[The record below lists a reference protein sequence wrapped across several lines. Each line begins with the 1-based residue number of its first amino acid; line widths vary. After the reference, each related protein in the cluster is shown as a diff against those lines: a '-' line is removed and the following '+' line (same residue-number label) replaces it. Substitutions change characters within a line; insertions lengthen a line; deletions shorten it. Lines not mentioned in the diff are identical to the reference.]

1 MVKANW
7 RRCQKSG
14 SLTLCCEVSAAVS
27 IAFAPGPAE
36 NPHTKRGVHLHLVL
50 WATWQRALAW
60 GIRNRPY
67 SVVEVFH
74 AILSIHPG
82 ADGGRRHRLRAFP
95 ARAGARS
102 ARPATAGRRPCPSP
116 GRSAGTAAA
125 PQGTGRATCKHLLRV
140 RQRSAVPGCAQ
151 RPAIV

>member
-14 SLTLCCEVSAAVS
+14 SLTLSCEVSAAVS

-36 NPHTKRGVHLHLVL
+36 NPHTKRGVHLHLGL

-60 GIRNRPY
+60 GIRNKPY

-74 AILSIHPG
+74 AILSVHPG
-82 ADGGRRHRLRAFP
+82 PDGGRRRRLRAFP
-95 ARAGARS
+95 ARAAARS
-102 ARPATAGRRPCPSP
+102 ARPATAGRGPCPSSP
-116 GRSAGTAAA
+116 GCSTGTAAA
-125 PQGTGRATCKHLLRV
+125 PQGIGRAASEHLLRV
-140 RQRSAVPGCAQ
+140 RQRGAVSGCAQ
-151 RPAIV
+151 R